1 MNEIKKPK
9 KKIFPFILM
18 GLIAI
23 GLFLGIK
30 KYIYALHHE
39 DTDDAQIDNDIN
51 PVLVRMTGYINE
63 IRFVENIKIHKG
75 DTLVTIDNR
84 DVQIKVKQAEAA
96 LENTAAGVAVAESN
110 VNSAMANYETAK
122 ATFEAAKIRVWKSTQ
137 DFNRF
142 QNLINDKAITQ
153 QQFDAAK
160 AEKESADAQL
170 SVGSHQQSAA
180 LTMVESAKKQIAVAN
195 ASVTQRKVDLDLAN
209 LQLSY
214 ATIIAPVDGIAT
226 KKNIQVGQLVNIGS
240 PILAIVSDTNVYVTA
255 NFKETQLEDM
265 AIGNNVQVIVDAFPK
280 TKIDGTILSFSAA
293 TGAKFSLLPP
303 DNATGNF
310 VKVVQRIPVKIALKN
325 IDSIKDKVRPGMSVK
340 VSVKIN

>member
-180 LTMVESAKKQIAVAN
+180 LTMVESAKKQIAVAK

>member
-1 MNEIKKPK
+1 
-9 KKIFPFILM
+9 M

-63 IRFVENIKIHKG
+63 IRFVENNKIHKG

-110 VNSAMANYETAK
+110 ANSAMANYETAK

-180 LTMVESAKKQIAVAN
+180 LTMVESAKKQIAVAK